1 MQWHSP
7 ILFRPTASISYSFEI
22 LEFSL
27 FYQYYFGLC
36 RIFHLILLDYR
47 SLFRSEFA
55 QFNKVQ
61 RQSVQTFWI
70 SRFLKELL
78 TSIFGYFDDEMRS
91 SFLQFRN
98 DSAFGSDINSSGLN
112 PDIIDH
118 SQNNWIILINKQYFW
133 IPEYLTY
140 KTFDALLFFLNF
152 NVGDEYFKF
161 TSQAVNSGPE

>member
-1 MQWHSP
+1 MSD
-7 ILFRPTASISYSFEI
+7 I
-22 LEFSL
+22 
-27 FYQYYFGLC
+27 
-36 RIFHLILLDYR
+36 HLILLDYHF
-47 SLFRSEFA
+47 LFRSEFA

-112 PDIIDH
+112 PDIIDL
-118 SQNNWIILINKQYFW
+118 SQNN
-133 IPEYLTY
+133 
-140 KTFDALLFFLNF
+140 
-152 NVGDEYFKF
+152 
-161 TSQAVNSGPE
+161 